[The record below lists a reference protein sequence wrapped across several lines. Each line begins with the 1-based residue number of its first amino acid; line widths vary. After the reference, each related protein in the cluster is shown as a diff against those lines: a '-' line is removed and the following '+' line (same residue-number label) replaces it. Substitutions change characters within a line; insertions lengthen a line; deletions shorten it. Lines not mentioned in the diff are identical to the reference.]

1 MNGKII
7 LLFGFDSLPEVL
19 AVEAVAAPLGIEL
32 VPVARTDYNKPLSV
46 LSGLDETGD
55 FAPYQGLPL
64 GGKMMVLC
72 GLENQLDVLLP
83 ALKQAGAG
91 PECLKAVLTVHN
103 RSWSAVTLY
112 AELVRE
118 RQAVQGR

>member
-1 MNGKII
+1 MNRKI

-19 AVEAVAAPLGIEL
+19 AVEAVAAPLNIEL
-32 VPVARTDYNKPLSV
+32 VPIARTDYNKTLSV
-46 LSGLDETGD
+46 LAGLDTGGVTT
-55 FAPYQGLPL
+55 PYQGIPL

-83 ALKQAGAG
+83 ALKRAGAG
-91 PECLKAVLTVHN
+91 AECLKAVLTAHN
-103 RSWSAVTLY
+103 RSWSAVALY

-118 RQAVQGR
+118 RQAMQGR

>member
-1 MNGKII
+1 MNRKI

-19 AVEAVAAPLGIEL
+19 AVEAVAAPLNIEL
-32 VPVARTDYNKPLSV
+32 VPIARTDYNKTLSV
-46 LSGLDETGD
+46 LAGLDTGGVTT
-55 FAPYQGLPL
+55 PYQGIPL

-83 ALKQAGAG
+83 ALKRAGAG
-91 PECLKAVLTVHN
+91 AECLKAVLTAHN